1 MLAKNMTALG
11 KLLMPLLLV
20 STVNAQ
26 TWDKPIYQ
34 PEMQSNNIGSLMMN
48 TYRHIFSRMNK
59 EEATKHQ
66 QTVFIALNQLD
77 NGETAR
83 WYSNDG
89 YSMGEV
95 TVIVTAMHNGEICRR
110 LYSHVALKSYDRSF
124 QEWACYKTNTNTW
137 NFSDK

>member
-1 MLAKNMTALG
+1 MLAKSMTALG

-20 STVNAQ
+20 STAHAQ
-26 TWDKPIYQ
+26 VWDKPIYQ
-34 PEMQSNNIGSLMMN
+34 PEIQSNTAGTLLLN

-77 NGETAR
+77 NGETAK
-83 WYSNDG
+83 WYANDG

-95 TVIVTAMHNGEICRR
+95 TVIVTAMHNGEVCRR
-110 LYSHVALKSYDRSF
+110 LYSQVMLKSF
-124 QEWACYKTNTNTW
+124 QRTFEEWACYKTNTNTW